1 MNGVELYSWSLMK
14 LPLFNVAETARCT
27 CLPKHNINPY
37 LGRCAH
43 GCVYCY
49 AVKFPSFSGPTT
61 PRLNLIEDIVKM
73 VKSTKKKLPVMLSD
87 CTDPYQPMEEECKIT
102 RRCIEVLAENG
113 FPLLIVTKSDLVT
126 RDIDIFRLTPTVVSM
141 TITTPRKNIAELI
154 EPDAPPPSRR
164 FSALER
170 VSEEN
175 VPAAVRIDPIIPTLT
190 SDREDFEKIISKA
203 AEAGARQV
211 TASTLKPVRGFFQS
225 LEKAHLGLS
234 KTLRRAY
241 ADGEWISGY
250 KYLERKR
257 RLGILEEVRSI
268 TLSCGLEFATC
279 REGFP
284 ELNTTICDGTA
295 YCRGLL
301 IDNYL
306 G

>member
-1 MNGVELYSWSLMK
+1 MNGVELYSWPLMK
-14 LPLFNVAETARCT
+14 LPLFNVAKTARCT

-49 AVKFPSFSGPTT
+49 AVKFPSFRGPTT

-175 VPAAVRIDPIIPTLT
+175 
-190 SDREDFEKIISKA
+190 
-203 AEAGARQV
+203 
-211 TASTLKPVRGFFQS
+211 RGFFQS
-225 LEKAHLGLS
+225 LEKAHVGLS